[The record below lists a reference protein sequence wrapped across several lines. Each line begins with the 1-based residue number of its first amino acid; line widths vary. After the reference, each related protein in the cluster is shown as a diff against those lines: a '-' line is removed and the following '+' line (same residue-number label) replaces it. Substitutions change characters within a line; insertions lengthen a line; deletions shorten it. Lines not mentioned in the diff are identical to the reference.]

1 MIKFNFQVFTV
12 LTSVLGLSLSIPQSG
27 SFVSSGSIGV
37 STDGAGKKF
46 SKFRSTPNKSFLSPA
61 KQTFPTKVAVSR
73 PVQTVTNTINTGSPR
88 GTVVSRTVNGVPVP
102 VNGRPIAA
110 NGRPVA
116 VGPAFQ
122 SRPVG
127 PLTTT
132 NVNAGK

>member
-1 MIKFNFQVFTV
+1 MFTV

-46 SKFRSTPNKSFLSPA
+46 SKFRSTPKKSFLSPA

-88 GTVVSRTVNGVPVP
+88 GTVLEFKEVFGVPKESQELLGP
-102 VNGRPIAA
+102 FRRDLGRIW
-110 NGRPVA
+110 G
-116 VGPAFQ
+116 
-122 SRPVG
+122 
-127 PLTTT
+127 T
-132 NVNAGK
+132 K

>member
-1 MIKFNFQVFTV
+1 MFTV

-46 SKFRSTPNKSFLSPA
+46 RSTPKKSFLSPA